1 MARGFGRTARRD
13 GVRRHA
19 NRQRALPA
27 GDPMATHENSLA
39 AFRAL
44 ITNGSLSE
52 SRLIAAH
59 ALWTHPEGMT
69 ANELDRYLSPGVIN
83 SRYSRRLIELER
95 MGIVAR
101 SGAREC
107 SVSGNRCDVWQYAP
121 HAPVERPAVPRMPTP
136 EEAAW
141 LVEAFDMGCRAPIGE
156 WYILR
161 EWLAAGAPRCAEAR
175 RIPKGH

>member
-1 MARGFGRTARRD
+1 M
-13 GVRRHA
+13 
-19 NRQRALPA
+19 
-27 GDPMATHENSLA
+27 THENSLA

-44 ITNGSLSE
+44 LADDALSE

-95 MGIVAR
+95 MGIIAR
-101 SGAREC
+101 RPAREC
-107 SVSGNRCDVWQYAP
+107 SVSGNRCDVWRYAP

-136 EEAAW
+136 DEARLLATKP
-141 LVEAFDMGCRAPIGE
+141 DMNAHAPEGIGNA
-156 WYILR
+156 LHVLN

-175 RIPKGH
+175 RIPRGR

>member
-1 MARGFGRTARRD
+1 MT
-13 GVRRHA
+13 
-19 NRQRALPA
+19 
-27 GDPMATHENSLA
+27 THENSLA

-136 EEAAW
+136 EEAR
-141 LVEAFDMGCRAPIGE
+141 LLLGQLEQHVFESGRGMSEPMRG
-156 WYILR
+156 LR

-175 RIPKGH
+175 RIPRGR